1 MGLLSPEKDKNG
13 RPGEAFYPKPRGR
26 VEMSD
31 LSKVLHGA
39 FVLLLG
45 ATEVRAAE
53 GQTIEEVIVTA
64 QKRAEALIDVP
75 QSVSVVDE
83 RMLERNQAASLGDYL
98 KLVPGLQL
106 SQTTPGFGRLVMRGI
121 NTGGVASTVGV
132 YV

>member
-1 MGLLSPEKDKNG
+1 MAGPE
-13 RPGEAFYPKPRGR
+13 RRFIQSQGR

-45 ATEVRAAE
+45 ATDVRAAE

-75 QSVSVVDE
+75 QSVSVVDGACWSAT
-83 RMLERNQAASLGDYL
+83 RRRVSR
-98 KLVPGLQL
+98 
-106 SQTTPGFGRLVMRGI
+106 TI
-121 NTGGVASTVGV
+121 
-132 YV
+132 